1 MMNHSI
7 NPLLRDTPPTS
18 QRSLRRLSAI
28 VLALSLTSCASMT
41 GIHTHATLKDAS
53 AVGLPAQD
61 NPNLSKADFE
71 IDASWWHALGDA
83 QLNQL
88 IDTAIAQS
96 PNLKIAQARLE
107 KAQAQLSAANATLG
121 PKVNGSIEATRER
134 FSENGQFQGTALAG
148 QVKEL
153 GTAQIAGSWELD
165 FFGKNRNQV
174 AAAIGMAHASEADAA
189 AAKILLTTE
198 ITRQYINLAA
208 QQAQLQI
215 NERMLQQR
223 TETYE
228 LVKSRFDAGLDS
240 QLEAQQSIGQ
250 IPVTKQ
256 QIAAIQENIA
266 HTRNA
271 IIALVG
277 TPELA
282 NTLKNPDITA
292 LHTIT
297 TPANLPANLLGR
309 RADIVAARWRV
320 EASDKTINQAK
331 AMFYPNVNLTAF
343 AGFNSIGL
351 NNLHLIGS
359 RQWGITPAISLPIFE
374 SGSLKANLKD
384 KSADYDIAVE
394 SYNQTL
400 LQAVQ
405 QVSDTLV
412 SQQSIGQQQNEQLQ
426 AKDAA
431 EKSYGIAKQRYQAG
445 LTDYLHVLTTE
456 TNVLT
461 QRSQT
466 ITLLARA
473 LDNNVQLANAL
484 GGGYSN
490 QDFKD
495 TH

>member
-1 MMNHSI
+1 MNQFMM
-7 NPLLRDTPPTS
+7 PLLKDRVSLP
-18 QRSLRRLSAI
+18 QRSLLRLSAI

-41 GIHTHATLKDAS
+41 GIHTHATLKDGH
-53 AVGLPAQD
+53 AVGLPDAS
-61 NPNLSKADFE
+61 NTPLSKADFD
-71 IDASWWHALGDA
+71 INSSWWQTLGDA

-88 IDTAIAQS
+88 IDTAIANS

-107 KAQAQLSAANATLG
+107 KAQAQLSEADATLG
-121 PKVNGSIEATRER
+121 PKINGDIEATRER
-134 FSENGQFQGTALAG
+134 FSENGQFQGTPMAG
-148 QVKEL
+148 KVKNL
-153 GTAQIAGSWELD
+153 GTAQITGSWELD

-174 AAAIGMAHASEADAA
+174 AAAIGMQHASEADVA
-189 AAKILLTTE
+189 AAKILLATE

-208 QQAQLQI
+208 QQAQLDVNQ
-215 NERMLQQR
+215 RMLKQR
-223 TETYE
+223 EETYE

-277 TPELA
+277 TPNLSD
-282 NTLKNPDITA
+282 TLKNPDIKA
-292 LHTIT
+292 LHPVNM
-297 TPANLPANLLGR
+297 PANLPANLLGR

-320 EASDKTINQAK
+320 EAADKTISQAK
-331 AMFYPNVNLTAF
+331 AMFYPNINLTAF

-359 RQWGITPAISLPIFE
+359 RQWGVTPAISLPIFE

-405 QVSDTLV
+405 QVSDNLT
-412 SQQSIGQQQNEQLQ
+412 SQQSISLQQSEQLL
-426 AKDAA
+426 ARDAA
-431 EKSYGIAKQRYQAG
+431 EKSYEIAKQRYQAG

-456 TNVLT
+456 TNVLN